1 MTEQFVGKWNLV
13 ESDNFEAYLKQV
25 GVGLVTRKAAAATKP
40 QLNIS
45 VNGNHWKIDTVSTFK
60 SFSLEYDLNAE
71 FEETTGDGRK
81 LKSIFTFED
90 GKLIQEQKKI
100 DPKDKDSRF
109 ERYVQDGKLYVVCDS
124 EGVVAKRVY
133 ERAQ

>member
-1 MTEQFVGKWNLV
+1 ML
-13 ESDNFEAYLKQV
+13 
-25 GVGLVTRKAAAATKP
+25 
-40 QLNIS
+40 I
-45 VNGNHWKIDTVSTFK
+45 
-60 SFSLEYDLNAE
+60 LE
-71 FEETTGDGRK
+71 FQ
-81 LKSIFTFED
+81 SIFTFED
-90 GKLIQEQKKI
+90 GKLVQEQKKI